1 KAWKVILLHFGELP
15 TTKEPLDKEGAV
27 WIRFPQAREAGD
39 RLVLGIIEV
48 SGYVCCLFFC
58 GWVYLRFS
66 GGNMDMKHESSG
78 VVKIQ
83 EENKWV
89 WPRWVKTALGSCE
102 IWSNQVKG
110 EPLMERAAD
119 GGQTARLKCEDQLSL
134 EESISLEKIEDVY
147 ENKINLRRMYEV
159 RKMICELKQG
169 KEGFNQHVKKLRCL
183 WSELQSLRPR
193 SCDPRVLEEW
203 REQDVVFSLLASWI
217 HLMAE
222 ASSSDG
228 REQRDNLELLQQ
240 DVDIKETINKEVKTE
255 ERWAVWSWIVT
266 GPNGWED
273 FESLTRPV
281 TCTLNGSPLPLGDS
295 KHPSCLLLFYI
306 SHSYAL
312 HSKLGLS
319 CTDRLVLQDV
329 DIKETINKEVKT
341 EERWAVWSWIVT
353 GPNGWEDFESLTRPV
368 TCTLNGSPLPL
379 GDSKH
384 PSCLLLFYISHSYA
398 LHSKLGLSCTDRL
411 GRLRRC
417 SKAQIR
423 RGRCWK
429 RSILSGYQGSYGTMK
444 MGREE
449 AQQILMGEC
458 SYSAYMGESVES
470 SGVMRKLET
479 KGADERVTK
488 DEWDE
493 FVKGNGTES
502 GEQEQNQEDSGL
514 HDQVENNVQSSGE
527 VDEVQSSGEVDEVQ
541 SSGEEQVGPASS
553 EDEQVEPAIKAW
565 KVILLHF
572 GELPTTKEPLDKE
585 GAVWIRFPQAREA
598 GDR

>member
-1 KAWKVILLHFGELP
+1 MPNPDMTHRRRDPWAVGYYTPTRSLADLITRRRENKRKVKAWKVILLHFGELP
-15 TTKEPLDKEGAV
+15 TTKELLDKEGAV

-102 IWSNQVKG
+102 IWSNQEGAK
-110 EPLMERAAD
+110 
-119 GGQTARLKCEDQLSL
+119 
-134 EESISLEKIEDVY
+134 
-147 ENKINLRRMYEV
+147 
-159 RKMICELKQG
+159 RKK
-169 KEGFNQHVKKLRCL
+169 
-183 WSELQSLRPR
+183 
-193 SCDPRVLEEW
+193 
-203 REQDVVFSLLASWI
+203 
-217 HLMAE
+217 
-222 ASSSDG
+222 
-228 REQRDNLELLQQ
+228 
-240 DVDIKETINKEVKTE
+240 
-255 ERWAVWSWIVT
+255 
-266 GPNGWED
+266 
-273 FESLTRPV
+273 
-281 TCTLNGSPLPLGDS
+281 
-295 KHPSCLLLFYI
+295 
-306 SHSYAL
+306 
-312 HSKLGLS
+312 
-319 CTDRLVLQDV
+319 
-329 DIKETINKEVKT
+329 
-341 EERWAVWSWIVT
+341 
-353 GPNGWEDFESLTRPV
+353 
-368 TCTLNGSPLPL
+368 
-379 GDSKH
+379 
-384 PSCLLLFYISHSYA
+384 
-398 LHSKLGLSCTDRL
+398 
-411 GRLRRC
+411 GRLRRR

-553 EDEQVEPAIKAW
+553 EDEQVEPAS
-565 KVILLHF
+565 
-572 GELPTTKEPLDKE
+572 
-585 GAVWIRFPQAREA
+585 
-598 GDR
+598 

>member
-1 KAWKVILLHFGELP
+1 MGLNACEVFKAWKVILLHFGELP

-39 RLVLGIIEV
+39 RL
-48 SGYVCCLFFC
+48 
-58 GWVYLRFS
+58 FS

-102 IWSNQVKG
+102 IWSNQEGAK
-110 EPLMERAAD
+110 
-119 GGQTARLKCEDQLSL
+119 
-134 EESISLEKIEDVY
+134 
-147 ENKINLRRMYEV
+147 
-159 RKMICELKQG
+159 RKK
-169 KEGFNQHVKKLRCL
+169 
-183 WSELQSLRPR
+183 
-193 SCDPRVLEEW
+193 
-203 REQDVVFSLLASWI
+203 
-217 HLMAE
+217 
-222 ASSSDG
+222 
-228 REQRDNLELLQQ
+228 
-240 DVDIKETINKEVKTE
+240 
-255 ERWAVWSWIVT
+255 
-266 GPNGWED
+266 
-273 FESLTRPV
+273 
-281 TCTLNGSPLPLGDS
+281 
-295 KHPSCLLLFYI
+295 
-306 SHSYAL
+306 
-312 HSKLGLS
+312 
-319 CTDRLVLQDV
+319 
-329 DIKETINKEVKT
+329 
-341 EERWAVWSWIVT
+341 
-353 GPNGWEDFESLTRPV
+353 
-368 TCTLNGSPLPL
+368 
-379 GDSKH
+379 
-384 PSCLLLFYISHSYA
+384 
-398 LHSKLGLSCTDRL
+398 
-411 GRLRRC
+411 GRLRRR

-493 FVKGNGTES
+493 FVKTTPLDHERGNGTES

-598 GDR
+598 GDRL

>member
-48 SGYVCCLFFC
+48 SGYVCFLFFC

-83 EENKWV
+83 EENKWEGA
-89 WPRWVKTALGSCE
+89 K
-102 IWSNQVKG
+102 
-110 EPLMERAAD
+110 
-119 GGQTARLKCEDQLSL
+119 
-134 EESISLEKIEDVY
+134 
-147 ENKINLRRMYEV
+147 
-159 RKMICELKQG
+159 RKK
-169 KEGFNQHVKKLRCL
+169 
-183 WSELQSLRPR
+183 
-193 SCDPRVLEEW
+193 
-203 REQDVVFSLLASWI
+203 
-217 HLMAE
+217 
-222 ASSSDG
+222 
-228 REQRDNLELLQQ
+228 
-240 DVDIKETINKEVKTE
+240 
-255 ERWAVWSWIVT
+255 
-266 GPNGWED
+266 
-273 FESLTRPV
+273 
-281 TCTLNGSPLPLGDS
+281 
-295 KHPSCLLLFYI
+295 
-306 SHSYAL
+306 
-312 HSKLGLS
+312 
-319 CTDRLVLQDV
+319 
-329 DIKETINKEVKT
+329 
-341 EERWAVWSWIVT
+341 
-353 GPNGWEDFESLTRPV
+353 
-368 TCTLNGSPLPL
+368 
-379 GDSKH
+379 
-384 PSCLLLFYISHSYA
+384 
-398 LHSKLGLSCTDRL
+398 
-411 GRLRRC
+411 GRLRRR

-429 RSILSGYQGSYGTMK
+429 RSILFGYQGSYGTMK

-585 GAVWIRFPQAREA
+585 EAVWIRFPQAREA
-598 GDR
+598 GDRL

>member
-1 KAWKVILLHFGELP
+1 
-15 TTKEPLDKEGAV
+15 
-27 WIRFPQAREAGD
+27 
-39 RLVLGIIEV
+39 
-48 SGYVCCLFFC
+48 
-58 GWVYLRFS
+58 
-66 GGNMDMKHESSG
+66 MDMKHESSG

-102 IWSNQVKG
+102 IWSNPVKG

-203 REQDVVFSLLASWI
+203 REQDVVFSLLAS
-217 HLMAE
+217 LD
-222 ASSSDG
+222 SSCG
-228 REQRDNLELLQQ
+228 WLVKLILKEEKLPNMEEVCVLVQRLHQVME
-240 DVDIKETINKEVKTE
+240 ENKEIT
-255 ERWAVWSWIVT
+255 WS
-266 GPNGWED
+266 
-273 FESLTRPV
+273 
-281 TCTLNGSPLPLGDS
+281 
-295 KHPSCLLLFYI
+295 
-306 SHSYAL
+306 
-312 HSKLGLS
+312 
-319 CTDRLVLQDV
+319 
-329 DIKETINKEVKT
+329 KEGAKRK
-341 EERWAVWSWIVT
+341 
-353 GPNGWEDFESLTRPV
+353 
-368 TCTLNGSPLPL
+368 
-379 GDSKH
+379 K
-384 PSCLLLFYISHSYA
+384 
-398 LHSKLGLSCTDRL
+398 
-411 GRLRRC
+411 GRLRRR

-493 FVKGNGTES
+493 FVNDRSLMSDVKKATGGVMIANGDRIPIEGVGKLKLFDKDSDAFYMPQFASNLVSVRKATIDLGCQSPRAWYRKLSITLNGRGFRKSELDHTLFTLVTPSGIIVILTQGWCVRDPRFKFSSQAKMEHGMNMRMKVAVTFKGSNYLVWC
-502 GEQEQNQEDSGL
+502 DSRL
-514 HDQVENNVQSSGE
+514 KISSDSSG
-527 VDEVQSSGEVDEVQ
+527 SS
-541 SSGEEQVGPASS
+541 
-553 EDEQVEPAIKAW
+553 
-565 KVILLHF
+565 
-572 GELPTTKEPLDKE
+572 
-585 GAVWIRFPQAREA
+585 QAE
-598 GDR
+598 